1 MVANV
6 DGSGPLAAV
15 ELPYLLEAAARF
27 GLTIGPDG
35 IRKLGRGLI
44 NETFLI
50 GPAEPIGIAGHVDS
64 GRRYVLQRINA
75 SVFERP
81 EAVMQ
86 NIERVSAHLADKWR
100 QRPVADPERRYLRLL
115 TSEQGQHS
123 WQDPGGHWWR
133 VFRHV
138 DGSIGL
144 QQIDDLA
151 TAWQAGLAFGRF
163 MADLDDLPG
172 PPLQETITGFHDTS
186 GRLASMEQAFA
197 EDPLGRAASLDAE
210 HQRLLRGSALV
221 TDLAQLQQAA
231 CMPLRVVHNDTKV
244 DNLLFD
250 RQSGEALCV
259 IDLDTVM
266 PGLALHDFGDMV
278 RNGACSLNDNG
289 VPSFSLAKFEALTSG
304 YLTGSAGLL
313 TSSELAFLPQAGPLL
328 ALELAARFV
337 TDYLLGDRY
346 FKTDFPAHNLQRCR
360 GQLNL
365 MDVMMKQSQQMSM
378 IVERVANDVG

>member
-1 MVANV
+1 MASI
-6 DGSGPLAAV
+6 DGSEPLAAV
-15 ELPYLLEAAARF
+15 ELPYLLEAATRF
-27 GLTIGPDG
+27 GLTVGPAG
-35 IRKLGRGLI
+35 IHKLGRGLI
-44 NETFLI
+44 NETFLV
-50 GPAEPIGIAGHVDS
+50 GPTEHADPAGRGDG
-64 GRRYVLQRINA
+64 GRRHVLQRING

-100 QRPVADPERRYLRLL
+100 QRPVADPERRYLCLL
-115 TSEQGQHS
+115 PSNQGQYS
-123 WQDPGGHWWR
+123 WQDPDGHWWR
-133 VFRHV
+133 VFRHI
-138 DGSIGL
+138 DGSIGR

-172 PPLQETITGFHDTS
+172 PPLQETIAGFHDTS
-186 GRLASMEQAFA
+186 ARLTSMEQAFA
-197 EDPLGRAASLDAE
+197 TDPLGRAAPLDVE
-210 HQRLLRGSALV
+210 HQRLLQGSALV
-221 TDLAQLQQAA
+221 SELSQLQQAA

-278 RNGACSLNDNG
+278 RNGACGLNDHA
-289 VPSFSLAKFEALTSG
+289 VPSFSLAKFEALTCG

-313 TSSELAFLPQAGPLL
+313 TPSELAFLPQAGPLL
-328 ALELAARFV
+328 ALELAARFL

-365 MDVMMKQSQQMSM
+365 MDAMMKQSQQMAM
-378 IVERVANDVG
+378 IVARVALDAG